1 MAEVNTRPS
10 VALAIAGS
18 GGAGVMTIGT
28 ILLEAAARVG
38 YYGLMLRRF
47 GPQVRG
53 GESVAL
59 LQLSTRPIHS
69 PPDTYDALIAIDWR
83 RLETFLD
90 EIPLAPESVII
101 GDPKHGE
108 PPAAITAGGKRV
120 LNAHFADVAAECR
133 NARANVVALGAASA
147 LVGLPEEQVHA
158 ELSRRLHHKA
168 AKARHS
174 ISHRSHTE
182 TAAAEPAEQ
191 PVGPE
196 KAFEVGYRFGASL
209 GASLRLDPAD
219 RNGAPMRGDESTDNG
234 TRWLL
239 SGNQALGLGALRGG
253 VRFVAGYPITPATEI
268 AEWLEPRLPQ
278 LGGTFVQAEDEL
290 AAITMV
296 IGASFGGVPAM
307 TVTSGPG
314 LALMIE
320 SLGLATAAEVPA
332 LVVDVQRVG
341 PSTGIPTKSEQADLN
356 LAVYGAHG
364 EAPRIVVAP
373 TTIADC
379 VPTTQWAL
387 ELAETL
393 QTPVVLLSDQQLGQS
408 LAVVDAVPAPTH
420 PTPTRALSHDPT
432 AHRYGTTPTGVSPM
446 VLPGTEGGHW
456 VAEGLTHGE
465 SGLPSTAASDHL
477 AQLAKR
483 ARKLAQH
490 NYGAHWA
497 RCIGDG
503 DLAVLTWGSATGA
516 TFEAVRRMHA
526 DSANLRGVALRLLA
540 PLPTER
546 LNEHL
551 RGVRSVLVIEQNH
564 GAQLYRLLRAFGEF
578 PFTLT
583 SYARPGPLPLR
594 PGEIEQAIIGWRH
607 AQ

>member
-1 MAEVNTRPS
+1 MAEGASAVNTRPT
-10 VALAIAGS
+10 VALAIAGA
-18 GGAGVMTIGT
+18 GGAGVMTLGA
-28 ILLEAAARVG
+28 ILLDAAARAG
-38 YYGLMLRRF
+38 YYGLLLRRF

-59 LQLSTRPIHS
+59 LQLGTRPIQA

-108 PPAAITAGGKRV
+108 PPAAIAARGKRV

-133 NARANVVALGAASA
+133 NARANVVALGVASA
-147 LVGLPEEQVHA
+147 LVGLPEEQVRA
-158 ELSRRLHHKA
+158 ELSRRLRHKA
-168 AKARHS
+168 VKAQQTIAGS
-174 ISHRSHTE
+174 TNAEGAATE
-182 TAAAEPAEQ
+182 PTVQ
-191 PVGPE
+191 PTGPD
-196 KAFEVGYRFGASL
+196 KALEVGYRFGASL
-209 GASLRLDPAD
+209 DATLRLDPPRHDSA
-219 RNGAPMRGDESTDNG
+219 
-234 TRWLL
+234 RWLL
-239 SGNQALGLGALRGG
+239 SGNQALALGALRGG

-268 AEWLEPRLPQ
+268 AEWLEPRLQQ
-278 LGGTFVQAEDEL
+278 LGGVFVQAEDEL
-290 AAITMV
+290 AAISMV
-296 IGASFGGVPAM
+296 IGASFGGSPAM

-332 LVVDVQRVG
+332 LIVDVQRVG

-356 LAVYGAHG
+356 LAVYGTHG

-373 TTIADC
+373 TAIEDC
-379 VPTTQWAL
+379 VATTQWAL
-387 ELAETL
+387 ELAEGL

-408 LAVVDAVPAPTH
+408 FAVVEAVSAPTH
-420 PTPTRALSHDPT
+420 PAPTRSLSRDPT
-432 AHRYGTTPTGVSPM
+432 AHRYGATPAGISPM

-465 SGLPSTAASDHL
+465 SGLPSTATHDHL
-477 AQLAKR
+477 AQLEKR

-490 NYGAHWA
+490 NYGPHWA
-497 RCIGDG
+497 ECIGDG

-546 LNEHL
+546 LIEQL

-564 GAQLYRLLRAFGEF
+564 GAQFYRMLRAFGDF
-578 PFTLT
+578 PFALT